1 MDLELRVEHLE
12 RQIRW
17 MKATILA
24 VVVIAVAMS
33 QFRNT
38 KDFEAFRDDI
48 VARLQARLQKFQES
62 LNGEIQSKRFL
73 LVDDEGNA
81 RGVWTAEE
89 NQCLFTLLDKD
100 RKPLLAIVA
109 TEESRGIEIF
119 DAKGRSYVSL
129 SADEHAGSL
138 LIRSPDSG
146 SPAHALLRVG
156 ATGPRFTMKDNAG
169 NEQPVVPW

>member
-24 VVVIAVAMS
+24 VVVIAVATS

-38 KDFEAFRDDI
+38 KDFEEFRDDI
-48 VARLQARLQKFQES
+48 VARLQKFQKS
-62 LNGEIQSKRFL
+62 LNDGIQSKQFL

-89 NQCLFTLLDKD
+89 NQCLFTLFDKD
-100 RKPLLAIVA
+100 RKPLLAIIA
-109 TEESRGIEIF
+109 AEESRGIEIF

-169 NEQPVVPW
+169 NDQPVVPW